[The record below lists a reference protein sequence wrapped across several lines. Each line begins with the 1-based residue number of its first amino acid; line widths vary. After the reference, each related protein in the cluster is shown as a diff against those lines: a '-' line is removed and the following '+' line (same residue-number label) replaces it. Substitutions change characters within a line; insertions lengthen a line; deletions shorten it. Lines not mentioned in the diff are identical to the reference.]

1 MNDDLLFDGQQIVIS
16 GVNPVAD
23 TPERA
28 LLRAIL
34 EDAIEIAVGLAP
46 VKDGRER
53 LEARRWLES
62 KSDNWVLPCSLAC
75 FFLGID
81 QGAMLKKVGPKFKST
96 RLKVAQAFSSRR
108 RSPVGDLKRTRRG
121 SKSRS
126 LSAG

>member
-1 MNDDLLFDGQQIVIS
+1 MNDDLLFDSQQIIIS
-16 GVNPVAD
+16 GINPVVD

-62 KSDNWVLPCSLAC
+62 KSDNWVLPCGLAC
-75 FFLGID
+75 SFLGID
-81 QGAMLKKVGPKFKST
+81 QGAMLKKVEPKFKST
-96 RLKVAQAFSSRR
+96 RLKVVLSSRR
-108 RSPVGDLKRTRRG
+108 KSPVGSPERTRRG
-121 SKSRS
+121 SKSQS